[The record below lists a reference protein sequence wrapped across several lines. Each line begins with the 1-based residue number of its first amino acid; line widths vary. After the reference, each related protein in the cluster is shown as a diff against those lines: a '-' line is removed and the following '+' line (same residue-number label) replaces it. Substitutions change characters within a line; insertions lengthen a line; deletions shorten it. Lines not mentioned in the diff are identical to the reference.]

1 MQACKSNQPVLV
13 KRYPL
18 RRLYRP
24 DIMSYLTREDLIVMA
39 NSADKF
45 IVVDAKTGEALTPS
59 FHPAIIEH

>member
-1 MQACKSNQPVLV
+1 
-13 KRYPL
+13 
-18 RRLYRP
+18 
-24 DIMSYLTREDLIVMA
+24 VMA